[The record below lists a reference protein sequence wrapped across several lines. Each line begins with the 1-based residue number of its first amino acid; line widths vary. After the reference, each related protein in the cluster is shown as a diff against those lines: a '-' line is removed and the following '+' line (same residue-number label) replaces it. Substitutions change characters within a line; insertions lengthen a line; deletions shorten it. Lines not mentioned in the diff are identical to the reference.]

1 MAYDDTLPGEGCSIN
16 DGEGRSW
23 RDVEK
28 LRDESLALC
37 RLGRRAAVTV
47 EDELADIELQQERN
61 LGVDDDS

>member
-1 MAYDDTLPGEGCSIN
+1 MAYNDTLPGEGCSIN

-28 LRDESLALC
+28 LRDE
-37 RLGRRAAVTV
+37 AAVTV

-61 LGVDDDS
+61 LGVDDGVDDDS